1 MYTLTPFPLV
11 LFPDIM
17 SQIETGGGGAVQ
29 GDAGAGRDFAGRD
42 RLSHGN
48 NDVNIHFD
56 RAANWDAE
64 REELTDRQRIRDL
77 ETYVF
82 GDRRGFT
89 LGVIRQLRNH
99 VVWLIILS
107 LLQFVALVLLTILIG
122 MLLQS
127 GVGA

>member
-1 MYTLTPFPLV
+1 
-11 LFPDIM
+11 M
-17 SQIETGGGGAVQ
+17 SEIQTGGGGAVQ
-29 GDAGAGRDFAGRD
+29 GDAGAGRDFVGRD
-42 RLSHGN
+42 SERRDN
-48 NDVNIHFD
+48 NVHINFD
-56 RAANWDAE
+56 RAANWDME
-64 REELTDRQRIRDL
+64 REDLTPLQRIRDL

-89 LGVIRQLRNH
+89 LGVIRQMRNH

-122 MLLQS
+122 MLLQN

>member
-42 RLSHGN
+42 SQRHDN
-48 NDVNIHFD
+48 NVHINFD
-56 RAANWDAE
+56 RASNWDEE
-64 REELTDRQRIRDL
+64 REDLTPLQRIRDL

-107 LLQFVALVLLTILIG
+107 LLQFIALILLTILLG
-122 MLLQS
+122 MLLQN
-127 GVGA
+127 GVA